1 MLSSATTFA
10 CFNAFLLITVLD
22 ISHDT
27 KGVLSAAL
35 MSSSVSVGVL
45 VGSVIAS
52 LVVQRVPGGIV
63 VGLLPAHGRGVAGR
77 GVCQSNLLCVWRFCS
92 RPYLSSRQ
100 ATLWSAASR
109 RC

>member
-35 MSSSVSVGVL
+35 
-45 VGSVIAS
+45 ID
-52 LVVQRVPGGIV
+52 VPHV
-63 VGLLPAHGRGVAGR
+63 
-77 GVCQSNLLCVWRFCS
+77 F
-92 RPYLSSRQ
+92 
-100 ATLWSAASR
+100 
-109 RC
+109 

>member
-35 MSSSVSVGVL
+35 MSSAVSAGVL
-45 VGSVIAS
+45 VGSLIAS

-77 GVCQSNLLCVWRFCS
+77 GVCQSN
-92 RPYLSSRQ
+92 
-100 ATLWSAASR
+100 
-109 RC
+109 